1 MKRDMELARKILL
14 RIENAEPFETL
25 YDLKI
30 DGYGKQEIAYH
41 CEMLYNEGLIKE
53 YNGFSCDNFDGVL
66 RFYVQDLTWEGQ
78 DFLETIREDTI
89 WDKTKS
95 TIKEKGLPM
104 LIGTIKTVA
113 TAFVSAAAEG
123 VAKAI
128 VKNGG

>member
-1 MKRDMELARKILL
+1 MKRDMELVRKILL
-14 RIENAEPFETL
+14 RIEGSKPYERLEEMRVE
-25 YDLKI
+25 
-30 DGYGKQEIAYH
+30 GYSRSSVAYH
-41 CEMLYNEGLIKE
+41 CELLYQEGYIKE
-53 YNGFSCDNFDGVL
+53 LYCVKLDQMDSPTYFC
-66 RFYVQDLTWEGQ
+66 VQDLTWEGQ

-113 TAFVSAAAEG
+113 TAFVTAAAEG